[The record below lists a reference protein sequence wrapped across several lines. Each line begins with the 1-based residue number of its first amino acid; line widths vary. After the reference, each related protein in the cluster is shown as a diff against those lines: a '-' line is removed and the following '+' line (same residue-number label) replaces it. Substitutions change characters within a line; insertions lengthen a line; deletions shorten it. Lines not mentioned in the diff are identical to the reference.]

1 MNTESVLD
9 GALLAEGRPDGV
21 AEGRP
26 DGFPE
31 GRPDGVADGVAD
43 GVIKREV
50 GADVFA
56 VGPLDGTVD
65 GDSVGV
71 LVGKLRPLFVAICAV
86 RANTVPRG
94 RAFGM

>member
-1 MNTESVLD
+1 MNIEGALD
-9 GALLAEGRPDGV
+9 GALLAEGKPDGV

-26 DGFPE
+26 DGVPE
-31 GRPDGVADGVAD
+31 GRPDGAPEGTPDGA
-43 GVIKREV
+43 IEREV
-50 GADVFA
+50 GAGVFA

-65 GDSVGV
+65 GDSDGA